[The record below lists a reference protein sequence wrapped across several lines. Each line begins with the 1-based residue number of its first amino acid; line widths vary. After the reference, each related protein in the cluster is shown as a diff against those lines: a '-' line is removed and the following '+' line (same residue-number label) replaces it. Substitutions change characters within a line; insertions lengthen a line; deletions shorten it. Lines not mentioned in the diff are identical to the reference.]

1 LNAERFQKLKP
12 KVPKRQSAKMPK
24 RQNPKSE
31 QKSRELLSTL
41 IEFLDLLH
49 ISANPLV
56 PPKLSP
62 EEIVNAKGILT

>member
-1 LNAERFQKLKP
+1 
-12 KVPKRQSAKMPK
+12 MPK